1 MTSLAMQWVQQQ
13 LSHCFY
19 GKTHGQPGVAQAQ
32 KAGRDDQGSLA
43 QQLFAVPPLLEQ
55 DTAWH
60 LPCQEQQHLPRYH
73 TGLPKT
79 GVGNRNKEIKKILLE
94 IKAFMGTGI
103 PQELG
108 LAPAL
113 CPEEPPEAG
122 VPFPAGRAAHEQ
134 PPR

>member
-1 MTSLAMQWVQQQ
+1 MSRTAGNIYFFPKCKRFRGAGASLELSKMTSLAMQWVQQR
-13 LSHCFY
+13 LGHCFY

-32 KAGRDDQGSLA
+32 KAGRDEQGSLA

-79 GVGNRNKEIKKILLE
+79 GVGNLYLK
-94 IKAFMGTGI
+94 
-103 PQELG
+103 
-108 LAPAL
+108 
-113 CPEEPPEAG
+113 
-122 VPFPAGRAAHEQ
+122 
-134 PPR
+134 